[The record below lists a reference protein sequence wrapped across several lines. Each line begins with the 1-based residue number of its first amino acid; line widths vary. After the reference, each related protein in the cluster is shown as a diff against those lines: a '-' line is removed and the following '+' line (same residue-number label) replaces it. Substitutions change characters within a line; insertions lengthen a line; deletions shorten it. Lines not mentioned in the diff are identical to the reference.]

1 MEHLTTETLAR
12 LVDDTPDADERAHLD
27 TCASC
32 ADELE
37 ALSEQTRALG
47 SLPELMPPRG
57 DWTLLEARLRSEGL
71 LRDQGLFARLT
82 LTRTPVWMRAAASV
96 LLFAVG
102 ALSGAGWASRAA
114 SSGDVAVTTVAE
126 AGDLDEAAARVQAAE
141 RSYVEAMSQYRAI
154 LAASGAD
161 DEAADPYSRYAA
173 LEHLVLVSQAAVRQ
187 APGDPFLNGFLASAI
202 AERDAAA
209 RMVSTSSGGWF

>member
-12 LVDDTPDADERAHLD
+12 LVDDAPDADERAHLEA
-27 TCASC
+27 CASC
-32 ADELE
+32 AAELQ
-37 ALSEQTRALG
+37 ALSDQTRALA
-47 SLPELMPPRG
+47 SLPELLPPRD
-57 DWTLLEARLRSEGL
+57 DWSLLEARLRSEGL
-71 LRDQGLFARLT
+71 LRDQGLLARLT

-102 ALSGAGWASRAA
+102 AVSGAGWASRPAA
-114 SSGDVAVTTVAE
+114 ADVAVATVAE
-126 AGDLDEAAARVQAAE
+126 TSDIEEAAEQVQAAE

-187 APGDPFLNGFLASAI
+187 APGDPFLNGFLASAL

-209 RMVSTSSGGWF
+209 QLVSTSSGGWF

>member
-12 LVDDTPDADERAHLD
+12 LVDDTPDAEERAHLEA
-27 TCASC
+27 CAIC
-32 ADELE
+32 AAELR
-37 ALSEQTRALG
+37 AFRDQTAALG
-47 SLPELMPPRG
+47 SLPELLPPRG
-57 DWTLLEARLRSEGL
+57 DWSLLEARLRSEGL
-71 LRDQGLFARLT
+71 LRDQGLMARLT

-102 ALSGAGWASRAA
+102 ALSGAGWANQSAT
-114 SSGDVAVTTVAE
+114 GGVAVPVVAE
-126 AGDLDEAAARVQAAE
+126 TSDIEEAAEQVQAAE

-187 APGDPFLNGFLASAI
+187 APGDPFLNGFLASAL

-209 RMVSTSSGGWF
+209 RLVSTSSGGWF

>member
-12 LVDDTPDADERAHLD
+12 LVDDTPDADERAHLEA
-27 TCASC
+27 CAIC
-32 ADELE
+32 ATELR
-37 ALSEQTRALG
+37 AFRDQTRALG
-47 SLPELMPPRG
+47 SLPELLPPRG
-57 DWTLLEARLRSEGL
+57 DWSILEARLRSEGL
-71 LRDQGLFARLT
+71 LRDQGLMARLT
-82 LTRTPVWMRAAASV
+82 LTRTPVWMRAAASA

-102 ALSGAGWASRAA
+102 VLSGAGWANQSAT
-114 SSGDVAVTTVAE
+114 GGVAVPVVAE
-126 AGDLDEAAARVQAAE
+126 TSDIDEAAEQVQAAE

-187 APGDPFLNGFLASAI
+187 APGDPFLNGFLASAL

-209 RMVSTSSGGWF
+209 RLVSTSSGGWF

>member
-1 MEHLTTETLAR
+1 MEHLTTEALAL
-12 LVDDTPDADERAHLD
+12 LVDDAPDADQRAHLEACPR
-27 TCASC
+27 CA
-32 ADELE
+32 AELQ
-37 ALSEQTRALG
+37 ALSDQTRTLA

-57 DWTLLEARLRSEGL
+57 DWSILEARLRSEGL
-71 LRDQGLFARLT
+71 LRDRGTLARLA
-82 LTRTPVWMRAAASV
+82 LARTPSWMRAAASV

-102 ALSGAGWASRAA
+102 ALSGAGWASRPAA
-114 SSGDVAVTTVAE
+114 EDPAVTTVAE
-126 AGDLDEAAARVQAAE
+126 APDLDQAAARVQAAE

-187 APGDPFLNGFLASAI
+187 APGDPFLNGFLASAL

-209 RMVSTSSGGWF
+209 RLVSTSSGGWF